1 MKTLIIYDNEGSIIQ
16 QITGSYRVPVGIPY
30 LEIEVPPGKIVVAV
44 NVETKEPIF
53 EDIPKSEIELLK
65 EENTELKLA
74 LAELAETHEQ
84 TKLEIQLAL
93 ADLAES
99 LAGGEE

>member
-1 MKTLIIYDNEGSIIQ
+1 MKTLVIYDSEGSIIQ

-53 EDIPKSEIELLK
+53 EDIPKSDIEILRNKIAEQEQAILEL
-65 EENTELKLA
+65 TTTLA
-74 LAELAETHEQ
+74 ILQ
-84 TKLEIQLAL
+84 
-93 ADLAES
+93 
-99 LAGGEE
+99 GGYN

>member
-53 EDIPKSEIELLK
+53 EDLPPNENEILYKKVDEQEQAILELTMMVSML
-65 EENTELKLA
+65 
-74 LAELAETHEQ
+74 
-84 TKLEIQLAL
+84 
-93 ADLAES
+93 
-99 LAGGEE
+99 GGAK

>member
-53 EDIPKSEIELLK
+53 EDIPKSDIEILRNKIAEQEQAILEL
-65 EENTELKLA
+65 TTTLA
-74 LAELAETHEQ
+74 ILQ
-84 TKLEIQLAL
+84 
-93 ADLAES
+93 
-99 LAGGEE
+99 GGYN

>member
-53 EDIPKSEIELLK
+53 EDIPKSEIEILRNKIAEQEQAIL
-65 EENTELKLA
+65 ELTTTLA
-74 LAELAETHEQ
+74 ILQ
-84 TKLEIQLAL
+84 
-93 ADLAES
+93 
-99 LAGGEE
+99 GGYN